1 MALPQQQPDPI
12 RRTIEAFLE
21 HRRIVRNSAERTLN
35 AYAAD
40 LEQFAAYLQE
50 RQITDLSQVDLSELR
65 GFLASLQSHQYQRST
80 LARKQASLRAL
91 FHWARRTE
99 RIAADPSRGLRAPR
113 LSRKLPRYLRPEEIE
128 ALLMAPDD
136 SPAGLRDRAL
146 MELLYASGLR
156 AGEAVRLN
164 LDDLDLEAG
173 EVRVRQGK
181 GRKERIGLLGRA
193 AIEALYNYLQFGRP
207 ALEAKA
213 RKGRSVALLLNKYG
227 ERLSDRGVRR
237 TFDKYVEAAEARL
250 KITPHV
256 LRHTFAT
263 HLLENGADL
272 RAVQELLGH
281 AHIATTEIYTH
292 VTAERIQQVYE
303 TAHPLAH
310 EPSDESE
317 IPPAHERLGEIG

>member
-1 MALPQQQPDPI
+1 MAMPEQPDPI

-21 HRRIVRNSAERTLN
+21 YRRTVRNSAPRTLN

-50 RQITDLSQVDLSELR
+50 RGIADLKKVDLSELR
-65 GFLASLQSHQYQRST
+65 GYLASLQSFQYQRAT

-99 RIAADPSRGLRAPR
+99 CIVSDPTRGLRAPR
-113 LSRKLPRYLRPEEIE
+113 QSRRLPRYLRSEEIE
-128 ALLMAPDD
+128 SLLNAPDD

-146 MELLYASGLR
+146 LEMLYASGLR
-156 AGEAVRLN
+156 AGEVVRLN
-164 LDDLDLEAG
+164 LGDLDLEAG

-193 AIEALYNYLQFGRP
+193 AIDALQNYLQFGRP

-237 TFDKYVEAAEARL
+237 TFDKYVEAAGARL

-292 VTAERIQQVYE
+292 VTTERIQQVYDS
-303 TAHPLAH
+303 AHPLAQ
-310 EPSDESE
+310 EPPEETELQHHTSAGLEE
-317 IPPAHERLGEIG
+317 